1 MTSKCKFCNKE
12 LDSDAGLMAHFIDKH
27 KTDKGNLGINE
38 VKKRS
43 IGGSTM
49 LVIAAIACC
58 GILIL
63 LVLGGGIG
71 FFSFSAF
78 QHSQT
83 SGVQA
88 AGNQSAYGIANATVG
103 ELAPNI
109 PITLTNGTNITL
121 GDLRGKPVVLWLVTT
136 WCSSCQEG
144 EHILTSGGYYSAIR
158 SKGANIVIIE
168 LYNDLG
174 QPGPSIQSFA
184 YQYGSGTQNPGLLYG
199 ISNLN
204 ATYSYDPKGYLEIY
218 YIINSNGTIAA
229 SGSPLSTNLDSIV
242 QSV

>member
-1 MTSKCKFCNKE
+1 M
-12 LDSDAGLMAHFIDKH
+12 
-27 KTDKGNLGINE
+27 
-38 VKKRS
+38 
-43 IGGSTM
+43 
-49 LVIAAIACC
+49 
-58 GILIL
+58 
-63 LVLGGGIG
+63 
-71 FFSFSAF
+71 
-78 QHSQT
+78 
-83 SGVQA
+83 QA

-184 YQYGSGTQNPGLLYG
+184 YQYGIKINVIILKKCVYRHRVSKK
-199 ISNLN
+199 
-204 ATYSYDPKGYLEIY
+204 KGRRRAE
-218 YIINSNGTIAA
+218 
-229 SGSPLSTNLDSIV
+229 
-242 QSV
+242 

>member
-12 LDSDAGLMAHFIDKH
+12 LDSDAGLMAHFNDKH
-27 KTDKGNLGINE
+27 KADKGSLGINE
-38 VKKRS
+38 VKKRN

-63 LVLGGGIG
+63 LGLGGIG
-71 FFSFSAF
+71 FFSFLAV

-83 SGVQA
+83 NAAQGVV
-88 AGNQSAYGIANATVG
+88 NATVG
-103 ELAPNI
+103 EVAPDI
-109 PITLTNGTNITL
+109 PIALVNGTNINL
-121 GDLRGKPVVLWLVTT
+121 SSLRGRPVLLWFVTT

-144 EHILTSGGYYSAIR
+144 ESLLTHAGYYGAIH
-158 SKGANIVIIE
+158 SKGAVVVVVE
-168 LYNDLG
+168 LYDDLG
-174 QPGPSIQSFA
+174 QPGPSIQDFA
-184 YQYGSGTQNPGLLYG
+184 DQYGNGTQAPGLLYG
-199 ISNLN
+199 TSSLN

-218 YIINSNGTIAA
+218 YIINSSGVITSA
-229 SGSPLSTNLDSIV
+229 SSPLATNLKSIV

>member
-12 LDSDAGLMAHFIDKH
+12 LNSDAGLMAHFNDKH
-27 KTDKGNLGINE
+27 KADKGSLSINE
-38 VKKRS
+38 LKKRS
-43 IGGSTM
+43 IGGITM
-49 LVIAAIACC
+49 LAIAAIACC
-58 GILIL
+58 GILTL
-63 LVLGGGIG
+63 LGLGGIG
-71 FFSFSAF
+71 FLSFLAV
-78 QHSQT
+78 QHTQT
-83 SGVQA
+83 SGVQT
-88 AGNQSAYGIANATVG
+88 AGSQSTYGVANATVG

-109 PITLTNGTNITL
+109 PITLTNGTSITL

-158 SKGANIVIIE
+158 SKGANIIIIE

-184 YQYGSGTQNPGLLYG
+184 DQYGNGTQNPGLLYG

-218 YIINSNGTIAA
+218 YIINPNGTIAA
-229 SGSPLSTNLDSIV
+229 SGAPLSTNLNGIV